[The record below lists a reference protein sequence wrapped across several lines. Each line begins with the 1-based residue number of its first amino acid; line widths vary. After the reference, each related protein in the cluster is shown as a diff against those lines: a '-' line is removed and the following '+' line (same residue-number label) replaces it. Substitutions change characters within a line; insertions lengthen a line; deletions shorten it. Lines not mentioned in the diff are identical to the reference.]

1 MRKFFFRI
9 AVFGVFGVLAGC
21 AHSGAV
27 KQSKASTDSLFGM
40 PVKTMSP
47 ADITASNALY
57 DYIRGELL
65 LLEGQAQKSIPDLT
79 RAISQSPNSAYL
91 YLSRA
96 EAFAAS
102 QKLEAAASDCLKAL
116 ELAPDLTPAK
126 LLMARLLSVEGKFAA
141 AIPMLEEVQR
151 KSPNEK
157 EVYPL
162 LAVAYINTQQYAK
175 SIQTMKR
182 LLAIDPDAM
191 VAYYYMGVVYGSYL
205 KQPALALQMYHKI
218 LARDPRNISVYNAI
232 AQLYVDRQNIPKA
245 IETLNEAMANGVDDV
260 TLQLRLS
267 SLYYQNKNYTKAAEI
282 LEAVLQKTPNSN
294 KVRYYLGVIYE
305 ESGDFEKARTQFN
318 QIGPDSTFFKD
329 AMLRQSLYYYRGA
342 QLGAAIGVLQMAIM
356 RAPKVEEFYP
366 LLALLYEEMDNLP
379 AARLTLEK
387 GAKALPKDASLWY
400 ALAIVTDRLKDT
412 DAALKV
418 MQKVIALDPENV
430 SAMNYVG
437 YTYAERGIHLDE
449 AEELLLRAAQMQP
462 QDGYVLDSLGWL
474 YFKRNEYGKAQ
485 AVLEQA
491 VKVVP
496 NEPVVYRHLGDLY
509 AAMGRTQ
516 DAIRCYEQAI
526 ALLQVKPSD
535 DVNLEKLQEA
545 LSALQTKK

>member
-1 MRKFFFRI
+1 MKKIF
-9 AVFGVFGVLAGC
+9 VLILVLGAASNLTGC
-21 AHSGAV
+21 AHTTAG
-27 KQSKASTDSLFGM
+27 KPSTESLFGM
-40 PVKTMSP
+40 PVKTMSSTDIAE
-47 ADITASNALY
+47 ADTLY
-57 DYIRGELL
+57 DYIRGEVL
-65 LLEGQAQKSIPDLT
+65 LLEGQSQKSIPDLT
-79 RAISQSPNSAYL
+79 RAINLSPNSAYL

-96 EAFAAS
+96 TAYAS
-102 QKLEAAASDCLKAL
+102 NQKLEEAEADCLKAL
-116 ELAPDLTPAK
+116 ELAPDLIPAQ
-126 LLMARLLSVEGKFAA
+126 LLMARLLSVQGKFANA
-141 AIPMLEEVQR
+141 LPMLEEVER

-162 LAVAYINTQQYAK
+162 LAVAYINLQQYAK
-175 SIQTMKR
+175 SIQSMKR

-191 VAYYYMGVVYGSYL
+191 VAYYYMGVVYGNYL
-205 KQPALALQMYHKI
+205 KQPALALQMYRKI
-218 LARDPRNISVYNAI
+218 LVRDPRNVSVYSAM

-245 IETLNEAMANGVDDV
+245 IETLNEAFANGVDDV
-260 TLQLRLS
+260 TLRLRLS

-305 ESGDFEKARTQFN
+305 EAGDFEKARVQFN
-318 QIGPDSTFFKD
+318 QITPDSTFFKD
-329 AMLRQSLYYYRGA
+329 AMLRQALYYYRGS

-356 RAPKVEEFYP
+356 RSPKVEEFYP
-366 LLALLYEEMDNLP
+366 LLAVLYEEMDNLP
-379 AARLTLEK
+379 ASRQTLER
-387 GAKALPKDASLWY
+387 GTKALPKDASLLY
-400 ALAIVTDRLKDT
+400 ALAIITDRLKDT
-412 DAALKV
+412 DVALKL
-418 MQKVIALDPENV
+418 MQKVIALDPTNV

-437 YTYAERGIHLDE
+437 YTYAERGTHLDE

-462 QDGYVLDSLGWL
+462 QDGYILDSLGWL

-496 NEPVVYRHLGDLY
+496 SEPVVYKHLGDLY
-509 AAMGRTQ
+509 AAMGRTK

-535 DVNLEKLQEA
+535 DVNLEKLREA
-545 LSALQTKK
+545 LSALEAK